1 MKKSF
6 QTEMDDTQ
14 QAVSQIVCL
23 CTTIA
28 LHQEFGVGKTRLDRI
43 TDRIHD
49 LEDQNTEVIMTP
61 DANGRPSKAKAE
73 AIRESW
79 LAGYVTSDYRIPML
93 RAPRGRK
100 EQQYQIAGNKAARI
114 AWQIYAKA
122 VIDILHYGP
131 ERLERLRK
139 ESHAN
144 YEQLNQWAHED
155 GLDVAMEKLR
165 RCAADAMQAPDL
177 EVTDILNMVTTSLLH
192 VLAFPIGPAVN
203 FLAGHGFRLASLDIV
218 LLAEDLQLVDVVRAL
233 GDDFRRAANL
243 TAGNLNAAQIQVA
256 VKVPITLDVS
266 LFGIGSLDGLN
277 VLAERTED
285 FQSGWCFVEVGHIK
299 EFDIGDSAAFNG
311 KLLDGTGVFV
321 KFHCHILQMPV

>member
-43 TDRIHD
+43 TDRINE

-61 DANGRPSKAKAE
+61 DANGRPSKARAE

-165 RCAADAMQAPDL
+165 RCAADAMQSADL
-177 EVTDILNMVTTSLLH
+177 EVVDLDGSSSEAKVEKE
-192 VLAFPIGPAVN
+192 
-203 FLAGHGFRLASLDIV
+203 FRRQEVEFIKRAR
-218 LLAEDLQLVDVVRAL
+218 AQAL
-233 GDDFRRAANL
+233 GRL
-243 TAGNLNAAQIQVA
+243 GVAAQPV
-256 VKVPITLDVS
+256 
-266 LFGIGSLDGLN
+266 N
-277 VLAERTED
+277 VLADQNVQDKIHLVMQQVSQLPFQRRRT
-285 FQSGWCFVEVGHIK
+285 
-299 EFDIGDSAAFNG
+299 
-311 KLLDGTGVFV
+311 
-321 KFHCHILQMPV
+321 

>member
-1 MKKSF
+1 
-6 QTEMDDTQ
+6 
-14 QAVSQIVCL
+14 
-23 CTTIA
+23 
-28 LHQEFGVGKTRLDRI
+28 
-43 TDRIHD
+43 
-49 LEDQNTEVIMTP
+49 MTP
-61 DANGRPSKAKAE
+61 DADGRPSKARAE

-139 ESHAN
+139 ENHAN

-177 EVTDILNMVTTSLLH
+177 EVTDIDGSKDAAEVDKEFRKQQLN
-192 VLAFPIGPAVN
+192 FIK
-203 FLAGHGFRLASLDIV
+203 R
-218 LLAEDLQLVDVVRAL
+218 VRAQTL
-233 GDDFRRAANL
+233 GRIGA
-243 TAGNLNAAQIQVA
+243 TAQPV
-256 VKVPITLDVS
+256 
-266 LFGIGSLDGLN
+266 N
-277 VLAERTED
+277 VLADQSMQDKIQLVMQQVSQQSFERRRT
-285 FQSGWCFVEVGHIK
+285 H
-299 EFDIGDSAAFNG
+299 
-311 KLLDGTGVFV
+311 
-321 KFHCHILQMPV
+321 

>member
-43 TDRIHD
+43 TDRIHE

-61 DANGRPSKAKAE
+61 DADGRPSKARAE

-122 VIDILHYGP
+122 VID
-131 ERLERLRK
+131 
-139 ESHAN
+139 
-144 YEQLNQWAHED
+144 
-155 GLDVAMEKLR
+155 

-177 EVTDILNMVTTSLLH
+177 EVTDIDGSKDAAEVDKEFRKQQLN
-192 VLAFPIGPAVN
+192 FIK
-203 FLAGHGFRLASLDIV
+203 R
-218 LLAEDLQLVDVVRAL
+218 VRAQTL
-233 GDDFRRAANL
+233 GRIGA
-243 TAGNLNAAQIQVA
+243 TAQPV
-256 VKVPITLDVS
+256 
-266 LFGIGSLDGLN
+266 N
-277 VLAERTED
+277 VLADQSMQDKIQLVMQQVSQQSFERRRT
-285 FQSGWCFVEVGHIK
+285 H
-299 EFDIGDSAAFNG
+299 
-311 KLLDGTGVFV
+311 
-321 KFHCHILQMPV
+321 